1 MRRRDFIKVI
11 GGAAATMPFVARAQ
25 PTGRVGRIAV
35 LVGFAETDPEAPS
48 HFAALRQS
56 LERLGW
62 KEGVNLRIDVRFGA
76 GDMQKMKVAAKELL
90 DMAPDVVIADS
101 TPASLAVQRET
112 QTKPIIFVQAGNPV
126 GSGLVASLARP
137 GGNLTGFTNYI
148 PSMGGKWL
156 ELLKEIAPQVERA
169 AALFNPKTHTGQYWG
184 VLEAAAA
191 AAKVTFSKAGVESV
205 AALARAVEA
214 MASRPGGG
222 FLIMPDAFTMSHR
235 AEIIA
240 LTERHRVPAIY
251 PYRVFA
257 ASGGLISYGMDRSGV
272 YRDAAIYAD
281 RILRGEKPAD
291 LPVQAPSKLELVINL
306 KTAKALGLDVP
317 PTLLARADEV
327 IE

>member
-112 QTKPIIFVQAGNPV
+112 
-126 GSGLVASLARP
+126 
-137 GGNLTGFTNYI
+137 
-148 PSMGGKWL
+148 
-156 ELLKEIAPQVERA
+156 
-169 AALFNPKTHTGQYWG
+169 KTHTGQYWG